1 VDVPEKLVERQME
14 SLRED
19 EKQRIQQQTGKSRE
33 EYFKDIGVNE
43 EEHEKELRQHAE
55 NLVKRSLVLES
66 FADMEKIQVEQQDLH
81 QEIHELARSVGVEAE
96 KVQQMLANDKDRLG
110 QLFGK
115 IRYRKTVDR
124 IFEAVQIKEE
134 KATEETEEAKDY
146 EQESD
151 A

>member
-1 VDVPEKLVERQME
+1 
-14 SLRED
+14 
-19 EKQRIQQQTGKSRE
+19 
-33 EYFKDIGVNE
+33 
-43 EEHEKELRQHAE
+43 
-55 NLVKRSLVLES
+55 
-66 FADMEKIQVEQQDLH
+66 VEQQDLH